1 MCDNAAKILGSN
13 DLKHIARPLAEPE
26 ANEKPVGKLARNQ
39 VRQAAQMSTDTSWS
53 RAGSLPPVWSGV
65 LKKIRP

>member
-13 DLKHIARPLAEPE
+13 DLKHIARPLTEPE

-39 VRQAAQMSTDTSWS
+39 GAPGNTNVD
-53 RAGSLPPVWSGV
+53 
-65 LKKIRP
+65 